1 MRQYFSRLAERSG
14 VATTAHALQSR
25 STRASETTGWG
36 EQSSEVIAQP
46 TPLVT
51 DSNAA
56 YLNPIVKSAR
66 VYKENFSV
74 DATTEMPETHR
85 RVPVNST
92 ATSEPSSIASNDIA
106 ADFHSP
112 LNMAQSLPR
121 SSSLADEVPITSDF
135 MAPSAY
141 VAKNDVGERNTI
153 DAKPSKKIATKN
165 LVSAVHRQSK
175 SMIAGE
181 TAISSAPT
189 ASAFDA
195 TNIIKIRANNKFQ
208 STERIASQPA
218 QVLAHNETGSRSS
231 SRSSVQVHIGKI
243 ELEIHA
249 PTKPV
254 VRAPQ
259 PARTIAAPAKTQA
272 RNTVFNPHRHYLR
285 GR

>member
-1 MRQYFSRLAERSG
+1 MSQYFSRLAERSG
-14 VATTAHALQSR
+14 VATTAPALQSR

-36 EQSSEVIAQP
+36 EKSSEVIAQP
-46 TPLVT
+46 NPLVT

-56 YLNPIVKSAR
+56 YPNPIVKSAS
-66 VYKENFSV
+66 VYKETFSV
-74 DATTEMPETHR
+74 DATAKMPETHR
-85 RVPVNST
+85 RVPANST
-92 ATSEPSSIASNDIA
+92 VTSEPSSIASNDIA
-106 ADFHSP
+106 SDFHSP
-112 LNMAQSLPR
+112 LNMARSLPG
-121 SSSLADEVPITSDF
+121 SSSLAQVPITSDL
-135 MAPSAY
+135 MVPAAY
-141 VAKNDVGERNTI
+141 PAKNDVGERNTI
-153 DAKPSKKIATKN
+153 DAKPSKKIATEN
-165 LVSAVHRQSK
+165 SVSAVHRQSK

-231 SRSSVQVHIGKI
+231 SRASVQVHIEKI

-259 PARTIAAPAKTQA
+259 PARASAAPVKTQA